1 MSPFQYQT
9 LRNAGRLKYLYTALV
24 IAGVLLPFVPTV
36 IHIGFGYG
44 IMNFSPMICFL
55 AVQDVGFYTS
65 ALVDGVKVAILGTLQ
80 GLILLRL
87 TKVCITTVSRCITG
101 LWFYVGLLCTCEK
114 IYCAVI
120 VVVIVVVFVFVLFTY
135 I

>member
-9 LRNAGRLKYLYTALV
+9 FRNAGHLKYIYTALV

-36 IHIGFGYG
+36 INLGFGYG

-55 AVQDVGFYTS
+55 AVQDLGFYTS
-65 ALVDGVKVAILGTLQ
+65 ALIGVKAAILGTLQ
-80 GLILLRL
+80 VLILLRL
-87 TKVCITTVSRCITG
+87 TKVCITTVSRCIAG